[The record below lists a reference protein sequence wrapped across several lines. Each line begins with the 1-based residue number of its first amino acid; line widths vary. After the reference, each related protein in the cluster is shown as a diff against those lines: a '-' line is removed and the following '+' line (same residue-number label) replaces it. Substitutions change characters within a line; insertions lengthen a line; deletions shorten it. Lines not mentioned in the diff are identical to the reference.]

1 MKFTENHCLGFLLV
15 IAILTGILIAGCT
28 QPQTTP
34 ATPAPTPAATIA
46 APIPSPTPAAATT
59 TVAAIPTPTPAPAAA
74 TTTVA
79 ATPTLVVHETNTL
92 LIATTTSL
100 YDTKLLDSIQD
111 IYERETGVHL
121 KITSQGTGIAIQ
133 VATRG
138 DCDLLLV
145 HSPSQEKAF
154 IDQGLGINQRCFAY
168 NYFEV
173 VGPANDPAG
182 IKGLT
187 PEAAF
192 TKIRALGLNN
202 TPNVFFASRGDQS
215 GTHTAEQAIWARAG
229 FNYTKDVSTSGAWYL
244 SLGKGMGETLTVA
257 GQKGAYTLTDEGTFL
272 SFKSQLNLVPLITN
286 KPTLL
291 NRYSAIAVNPAKNP
305 NVNIVQADR
314 FINWLTSAEG
324 TQILTNYGKD
334 KYGKALFTP
343 LTPSVC
349 TVTPFNC
356 ICSGVVSPF

>member
-1 MKFTENHCLGFLLV
+1 MNTSKKAFTGFVLLSLV
-15 IAILTGILIAGCT
+15 IMMGILVAGCT
-28 QPQTTP
+28 TQPETTP
-34 ATPAPTPAATIA
+34 ATPAATTA
-46 APIPSPTPAAATT
+46 APIPTPTLTEVTTTAAATP
-59 TVAAIPTPTPAPAAA
+59 APTP
-74 TTTVA
+74 
-79 ATPTLVVHETNTL
+79 VVHETNTL

-154 IDQGLGINQRCFAY
+154 IDKGLGINQRCFAY

-182 IKGLT
+182 VKDLT

-192 TKIRALGLNN
+192 TKIRALGLNK

-215 GTHTAEQAIWARAG
+215 GTHTAEQAIWVRAG
-229 FNYTKDVSTSGAWYL
+229 FNYTKDVATSGDWYL
-244 SLGKGMGETLTVA
+244 SVGKGMGETLTLA

-272 SFKSQLNLVPLITN
+272 AFKSQLNLVPLITN

-314 FINWLTSAEG
+314 FINWLTAAEG
-324 TQILTNYGKD
+324 YQILSDYGKD

-356 ICSGVVSPF
+356 TCSGVVSPF